1 MAILHKTPVSPV
13 RLNPD
18 LPPELERIVG
28 KALEKDRTLRYQTAA
43 EMVADLKRLRR
54 EIDSGRLSAT
64 SGFTAVAAEAASAV
78 PTLPVTPQSHRKLYA
93 IGAAA
98 VLIAATAIAWLFRP
112 PLPPPKIT
120 AYTQITHDGQ
130 EKNFYGQV
138 APIILTDGSRLYIQ
152 EYVDGRFIV
161 AQVAA
166 IGGNTVP
173 ISTSFPN
180 VALDNISP
188 DKSEL
193 VFGSF
198 TGSELDQPL
207 WALPT
212 LGGSPRRLADVT
224 GQDATWLANG
234 DLLVAHAD
242 ELLVVTHG
250 GDSPPRRFIR
260 LADPSSSAWSMRWS
274 PDGRLLR
281 FNVSSAVGESVWE
294 VSTDGSNPHAL
305 LPGWHP
311 GDLQFN
317 GDWTFD
323 GKLFLFSAIHN
334 GRSDLWA
341 IREKSDPFH
350 KVSFQPVQLTA
361 GPLSYY
367 SPQPSTDGKRIFV
380 IGEQLRSE
388 LVRYDAKAGQF
399 VPYLGGL
406 SAHSVSFSRDGKW
419 LTYVS
424 FPDGDLWRC
433 RVDGSEKLQLTSG
446 LNSVSFPSW
455 SPDGRQ
461 IAFSAAEPGKLARI
475 FLVPEDGGTPHE
487 LPVGQSNVNR
497 LSWAPDGSSI
507 TFQDAARPE
516 TAVIRVVDLKT
527 TNVETLPG
535 SEQLLSPVR
544 SPDGRF
550 VVANTVDR
558 QKLMLFDFTTRK
570 WSELVSMSIGY
581 TQWSGDSKFVY
592 FDTGSSAGLAFYRVR
607 LTDQKLERVA
617 SFKDIRRVFTAFVA
631 WSGLTPDG
639 SPLLMRDTGTQ
650 EVYALDFD
658 VP

>member
-1 MAILHKTPVSPV
+1 MKPRS
-13 RLNPD
+13 R
-18 LPPELERIVG
+18 
-28 KALEKDRTLRYQTAA
+28 
-43 EMVADLKRLRR
+43 
-54 EIDSGRLSAT
+54 
-64 SGFTAVAAEAASAV
+64 
-78 PTLPVTPQSHRKLYA
+78 RKLYA

-98 VLIAATAIAWLFRP
+98 VLITASCIAWLFRP
-112 PLPPPKIT
+112 PLPLKIT

-130 EKNFYGQV
+130 QKNFYGQV
-138 APIILTDGSRLYIQ
+138 APIILTDGPRLYIQ
-152 EYVDGRFIV
+152 EYVDGRFIA

-166 IGGNTVP
+166 TGGNTVP
-173 ISTSFPN
+173 ISTPFPN

-193 VFGSF
+193 VLGSF

-242 ELLVVTHG
+242 GLLVVSHSG
-250 GDSPPRRFIR
+250 GSPRRFIS

-274 PDGRLLR
+274 PDGRVLR
-281 FNVSSAVGESVWE
+281 FNVSSAVSESVWE
-294 VSTDGSNPHAL
+294 VSADGSNPHAL

-311 GDLQFN
+311 TDLQFT

-334 GRSDLWA
+334 GRSDLWV

-350 KVSFQPVQLTA
+350 KLNSQPVQLTA

-367 SPQPSTDGKRIFV
+367 SPQPSTDGKKIFV

-388 LVRYDAKAGQF
+388 LIRYDAKAGQF

-419 LTYVS
+419 VTYVS
-424 FPDGDLWRC
+424 YPDGDLWRC
-433 RVDGSEKLQLTSG
+433 RADGSEKLQLTSG
-446 LNSVSFPSW
+446 LNSVNFPSW
-455 SPDGRQ
+455 SPDGHQ
-461 IAFSAAEPGKLARI
+461 IAFSAAEPGKRARI

-487 LPVGQSNVNR
+487 FPAGESNVDR
-497 LSWAPDGSSI
+497 LSWAPDGGSI

-516 TAVIRVVDLKT
+516 TSVIRVVDLKT
-527 TNVETLPG
+527 TKVETLPG

-550 VVANTVDR
+550 MVANTVDR
-558 QKLMLFDFTTRK
+558 QKLMLFDYATQK
-570 WSELVSMSIGY
+570 WSELVNMSSGY
-581 TQWSGDSKFVY
+581 TQWSGDSEFVY
-592 FDTGSSAGLAFYRVR
+592 FDSGTSTDPAIYRIR
-607 LTDQKLERVA
+607 LSDKKLERVA
-617 SFKDIRRVFTAFVA
+617 TFKGIRRVFTAFVA

-639 SPLLMRDTGTQ
+639 LPLLMRDTGTQ
-650 EVYALDFD
+650 EVYALDLETQ
-658 VP
+658 